1 MKVIDA
7 VKRFDSLI
15 PLHWCTSVINF
26 INQTNKKKLRVTCGL
41 REDVRNVEGTHFH
54 PSPKPYSLND
64 FSKED
69 LIKELPKCIFSLQLK
84 KLLEIPLLNYNTIF
98 PECDVSRLLQID
110 FLRYKPGGKYEKHVD
125 RGAISGRYLTVII
138 NLNSDYEG
146 GEFVFFN
153 PLTRNK
159 EGVKEEKLKEGSV
172 LIFPSNFL
180 FPHSIKPI
188 TKGTRYS
195 LVCWLE

>member
-7 VKRFDSLI
+7 AKRFDSLI

-26 INQTNKKKLRVTCGL
+26 INQTNKKKLTTSGGL
-41 REDVRNVEGTHFH
+41 REEVRNVEGTHFH
-54 PSPKPYSLND
+54 PPLKPYSLND

-84 KLLEIPLLNYNTIF
+84 KLLEIPLLNYTTIF
-98 PECDVSRLLQID
+98 PECGVSKLLQID
-110 FLRYKPGGKYEKHVD
+110 FLKYEPGGKYEQHID
-125 RGAISGRYLTVII
+125 RGPLSNRYLTVII

-153 PLTRNK
+153 PSTRNK
-159 EGVKEEKLKEGSV
+159 EMVKEEKLKDGSV

-188 TKGTRYS
+188 IKGTRYS

>member
-7 VKRFDSLI
+7 AKRFDSLI
-15 PLHWCTSVINF
+15 PSHWCTSVINF
-26 INQTNKKKLRVTCGL
+26 INQTNKKKLTTTGGL
-41 REDVRNVEGTHFH
+41 REEVRNVEGTHFY
-54 PSPKPYSLND
+54 PSPKPYSLNN

-84 KLLEIPLLNYNTIF
+84 KLLEIPLLNYNVIF
-98 PECDVSRLLQID
+98 PECIVSKLLQID
-110 FLRYKPGGKYEKHVD
+110 FLKYDPGGKYEQHID
-125 RGAISGRYLTVII
+125 RGSLSNRYLTVII

-153 PLTRNK
+153 PSTRNK
-159 EGVKEEKLKEGSV
+159 EVVKEEKLKEGSV